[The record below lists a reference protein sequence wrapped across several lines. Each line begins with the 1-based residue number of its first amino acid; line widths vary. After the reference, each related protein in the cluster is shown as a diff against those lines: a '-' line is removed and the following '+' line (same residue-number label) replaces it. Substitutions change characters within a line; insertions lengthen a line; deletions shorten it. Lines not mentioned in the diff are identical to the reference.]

1 MVGKSCSSSNL
12 IEFSEKNGRLT
23 FNVRV
28 VPRASVSEIAG
39 EHDGKLRVRIAA
51 PPVDNVANEDLI
63 RVLAR
68 AFKVSR
74 SAVEITAGHTS
85 KLKQVS
91 VIGIA
96 PEALAAVGSR
106 KK

>member
-1 MVGKSCSSSNL
+1 MVGKPYSSRKL
-12 IEFSEKNGRLT
+12 IEFSEKSGRLT
-23 FNVRV
+23 FKVRV

-39 EHDGKLRVRIAA
+39 EHDGTLRVRIAA
-51 PPVDNVANEDLI
+51 PPVDNAANEELI
-63 RVLAR
+63 HVLAR

-91 VIGIA
+91 VTGIA
-96 PEALAAVGSR
+96 PEALVAVGSR